1 MKQFVLKLHPSD
13 NVAVALVPLAA
24 GAEVTVSG
32 RLITIRDDIPA
43 FHKVALDDLGEG
55 ESVLKYGEPIGEAR
69 QSVRCGSWVHSHNLE
84 TGLSGVVSYRYE
96 PEAVVGQRS
105 PTGLTF
111 EGYRRSNGAVGTRN
125 EIWILPTVVCVNKT
139 AELIA
144 RTCNE
149 LFGQHIDGVF
159 AFGHPYGCSQSG
171 DDLENTRS
179 VLAGLMQNPNAGGV
193 LLLGLG
199 CEDNQLESQ
208 LEAAGEVDRNRIRH
222 FNSQDVEDEVERGVE
237 AVRELVKVAEQNR
250 RTECSVSDLILG
262 LECGGSDAL
271 SGITANPVVGR
282 VADRVVVEGGGAILS
297 EVPEMFGAE
306 QTLMNR
312 AANEAIFAD
321 IVRVIDDYKRYFDD
335 FGFPIYENPSPGNLD
350 GGLTTLEEKS
360 LGAIKKGGSTQVNEV
375 LRYGERKKALGLSL
389 LNTPGNDA
397 VSSTGLVAAG
407 ATALLFTTGRGTPLG
422 SPVPTIKVSTNTPLH
437 ERKPTWIDF
446 NAGAIA
452 DGTVTMDELET
463 DLLDLVLHVA
473 SGRVRASNE
482 VRGYREIAI
491 WKTGVTH

>member
-1 MKQFVLKLHPSD
+1 
-13 NVAVALVPLAA
+13 
-24 GAEVTVSG
+24 
-32 RLITIRDDIPA
+32 
-43 FHKVALDDLGEG
+43 
-55 ESVLKYGEPIGEAR
+55 
-69 QSVRCGSWVHSHNLE
+69 
-84 TGLSGVVSYRYE
+84 
-96 PEAVVGQRS
+96 
-105 PTGLTF
+105 
-111 EGYRRSNGAVGTRN
+111 
-125 EIWILPTVVCVNKT
+125 
-139 AELIA
+139 
-144 RTCNE
+144 
-149 LFGQHIDGVF
+149 
-159 AFGHPYGCSQSG
+159 
-171 DDLENTRS
+171 
-179 VLAGLMQNPNAGGV
+179 
-193 LLLGLG
+193 
-199 CEDNQLESQ
+199 
-208 LEAAGEVDRNRIRH
+208 
-222 FNSQDVEDEVERGVE
+222 
-237 AVRELVKVAEQNR
+237 
-250 RTECSVSDLILG
+250 
-262 LECGGSDAL
+262 
-271 SGITANPVVGR
+271 
-282 VADRVVVEGGGAILS
+282 
-297 EVPEMFGAE
+297 MFGAE